1 MSRMCKKCKKLT
13 SVSHISTESDI
24 ISLDAGVRMDGI
36 LALDLWDLVME
47 VVHSSKN
54 TDTPTQQAAG
64 DRLRKEVRSTN
75 SNRQRNTVIEMLMNC
90 RMWTA

>member
-1 MSRMCKKCKKLT
+1 M
-13 SVSHISTESDI
+13 SHISTESDI

-54 TDTPTQQAAG
+54 TDIPTQQAAG
-64 DRLRKEVRSTN
+64 DSLRKEVRSTN
-75 SNRQRNTVIEMLMNC
+75 SNR
-90 RMWTA
+90 

>member
-1 MSRMCKKCKKLT
+1 MSRMCKKCKKQT

-47 VVHSSKN
+47 VVHFSKN
-54 TDTPTQQAAG
+54 TDTPTQQ

-75 SNRQRNTVIEMLMNC
+75 SNRRRNTVIEMLMNC